1 MTTSRSMGLIG
12 MTPTIRNAPCQSTDS
27 ETFFPDPT
35 ETEKIALAKSFCAT
49 CLPTV
54 KNECLSFALANRIR
68 YGVWGGMT
76 ESERH
81 NLQRRE
87 NRRK

>member
-1 MTTSRSMGLIG
+1 MTTSRSSELLG
-12 MTPTIRNAPCQSTDS
+12 MTPTIVNAPCQSTDS

-35 ETEKIALAKSFCAT
+35 EIEKIALAKSFCAT

-54 KNECLSFALANRIR
+54 KDECLSFALTNRIR

-76 ESERH
+76 EGERH
-81 NLQRRE
+81 NLLRQK
-87 NRRK
+87 NRKR

>member
-1 MTTSRSMGLIG
+1 MTTSRSMELIG

-35 ETEKIALAKSFCAT
+35 EIEKIALAKSFCAT
-49 CLPTV
+49 CLPSV
-54 KNECLSFALANRIR
+54 KSACLSFALENRIR
-68 YGVWGGMT
+68 YGVWGGLT

-87 NRRK
+87 SRRK

>member
-1 MTTSRSMGLIG
+1 MTTTKSSHLNT
-12 MTPTIRNAPCQSTDS
+12 MTPTIVNAPCQSTDS

-35 ETEKIALAKSFCAT
+35 EIEKIALAKSFCAT

-54 KNECLSFALANRIR
+54 KNECLSFALDNRIR

-76 ESERH
+76 ENERH
-81 NLQRRE
+81 NLLRQK
-87 NRRK
+87 NRKR